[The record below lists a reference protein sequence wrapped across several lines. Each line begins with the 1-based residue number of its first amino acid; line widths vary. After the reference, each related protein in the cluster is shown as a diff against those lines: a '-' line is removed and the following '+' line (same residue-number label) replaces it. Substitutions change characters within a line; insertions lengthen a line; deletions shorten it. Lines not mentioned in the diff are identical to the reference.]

1 MNLAML
7 AGLSGAEADVLR
19 RAIAKKEKEKM
30 EPLLERLKEGL
41 VEKGVEDVDL
51 ILKILLNF
59 SSYAFNKSHSVAY
72 AHLSFQTAYLKVHF
86 FEEFF
91 KRYFEY
97 NIGDS
102 EKVFLAVQELRSEGY
117 EVFPPNVNVSGKYP
131 VFRENKVY
139 LPLTAVKGVGESMVE
154 EIEKNR
160 PIDSVRR
167 LQEVRGIPRN
177 VLENM
182 ISAGAFD
189 ELYESRA
196 QAFEELNRKVD
207 SDILKIRELFGE
219 KIEQKSGVKP
229 ADLCELEEKSLGF
242 PLTPQRMFQQD
253 SLVT

>member
-1 MNLAML
+1 M
-7 AGLSGAEADVLR
+7 
-19 RAIAKKEKEKM
+19 
-30 EPLLERLKEGL
+30 
-41 VEKGVEDVDL
+41 
-51 ILKILLNF
+51 
-59 SSYAFNKSHSVAY
+59 
-72 AHLSFQTAYLKVHF
+72 
-86 FEEFF
+86 
-91 KRYFEY
+91 
-97 NIGDS
+97 
-102 EKVFLAVQELRSEGY
+102 
-117 EVFPPNVNVSGKYP
+117 NVSGKYP